1 MSIFEW
7 VVTTLGAIVAI
18 FVGVQQYSASA
29 RQARKDRE
37 EQRAE
42 RLRQQDEF
50 LRDWNGETKRPGHPE
65 SPGVMERLQK
75 IESELKHN
83 GGSSIKDAVKRI
95 EKKLTEINE
104 RLDDG
109 NSKFEDIE
117 DRINNV
123 RN

>member
-1 MSIFEW
+1 
-7 VVTTLGAIVAI
+7 VAV

-29 RQARKDRE
+29 RQARKDKE

-42 RLRQQDEF
+42 RIRQQDEF
-50 LRDWNGETKRPGHPE
+50 LRDWNGDPERPGHAS